1 MIATNWMLFWLCD
14 GVCLQM
20 ATVAHLNFS
29 DKQKICNDAGIR
41 ISSEKTL
48 GIGSMIKP
56 AGGDRVR
63 LWLIGDC

>member
-1 MIATNWMLFWLCD
+1 
-14 GVCLQM
+14 M